1 MAYIGRTPIIGNYQ
15 VLDAIVATT
24 TDTYALT
31 KDAVAVFPQTPSNCI
46 VSLNG
51 VIQAPVSSYTI
62 SGSNIVFASALT
74 GTDSIDF
81 ITVLGDVL
89 SIGTP
94 TDGTVTTAKLA
105 DSSVTL
111 AKLTAT
117 GTKDATTFLRG
128 DNTFASPSSD
138 YVKLATAS
146 ASGASYISF
155 DGYFTSDY
163 RNYIVFYNN
172 LFSNGAAST
181 AYIKIRQSNA
191 DKSDSNYRFVTN
203 FATRT
208 SGANN
213 WYTNQGGWDVDTGA
227 RITADTLGDSEAEAG
242 QLMLNIFNPL
252 STASDTRLIG
262 DLIYMRATDAELI
275 RSQIQMEYNN
285 AGACSG
291 ITLYVDSGNIS
302 STWTLYGIKS

>member
-1 MAYIGRTPIIGNYQ
+1 MSKLETNQ
-15 VLDAIVATT
+15 VD
-24 TDTYALT
+24 
-31 KDAVAVFPQTPSNCI
+31 P
-46 VSLNG
+46 
-51 VIQAPVSSYTI
+51 
-62 SGSNIVFASALT
+62 
-74 GTDSIDF
+74 
-81 ITVLGDVL
+81 
-89 SIGTP
+89 
-94 TDGTVTTAKLA
+94 
-105 DSSVTL
+105 
-111 AKLTAT
+111 AT
-117 GTKDATTFLRG
+117 GTTLTLGTSG
-128 DNTFASPSSD
+128 DTIAIPSGVTIANSGTQTGFSD

-181 AYIKIRQSNA
+181 VYVKIRQGNA

-208 SGANN
+208 SSANN
-213 WYTNQGGWDVDTGA
+213 WYTNQGGWDVNTGA
-227 RITADTLGDSEAEAG
+227 RITADTLGDTESEAG

-262 DLIYMRATDAELI
+262 DLIYMRASDAELI

-285 AGACSG
+285 TGACSG
-291 ITLYVDSGNIS
+291 LTLYVDSGNIS